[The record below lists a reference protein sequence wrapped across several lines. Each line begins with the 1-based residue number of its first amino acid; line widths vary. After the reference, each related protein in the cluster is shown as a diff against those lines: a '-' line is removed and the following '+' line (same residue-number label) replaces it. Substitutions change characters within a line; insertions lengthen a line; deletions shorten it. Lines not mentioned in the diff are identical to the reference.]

1 MASIASQQPLTKHN
15 LAIHEQLLQA
25 QNTATDEIALWVDK
39 VILEEQTHLFCSQM
53 GTTLSAMHLEAEP
66 TTKTT
71 EYKTDQLSEQCQIPS
86 TTTSTDFKPLKI
98 FEQQQRFLMYPESP
112 LERFFTPG
120 SSDPSYFSRTTLA
133 HVGLQFGSMESRKE
147 RVDMAKGHVEAAKEN
162 AFRAQSPE
170 GR

>member
-25 QNTATDEIALWVDK
+25 QHTNTDEIASWVDS

-53 GTTLSAMHLEAEP
+53 GATLAGMHPEAEP
-66 TTKTT
+66 TAENTEHKTGH
-71 EYKTDQLSEQCQIPS
+71 LVEQDQIPS

-98 FEQQQRFLMYPESP
+98 FEHQHRSLMYPESP
-112 LERFFTPG
+112 LERFLTPG

-133 HVGLQFGSMESRKE
+133 HVGLQFGSMEARKK
-147 RVDMAKGHVEAAKEN
+147 RSDSAKGHVEAVKEN